1 VYNHAEK
8 AELLHNFYVGLL
20 GASTP
25 PLWGFNLRAAMPR
38 VAGLQELERPFT
50 LQAKDAVWA
59 MRVDSSPGPDGFG
72 PAFFR
77 AFWDVVSPDL
87 MAFLQDFYDG
97 VAPLDGL
104 NRAFI
109 SLIPKKDDVLTADGF
124 RPISLQNCVMKIITR
139 ILTTRLQHY
148 IERLISFEQSGFV
161 KGRNI
166 VDNFLYAADVV
177 QSCHARGSPAVVLKL
192 DFKKAFD
199 SVN

>member
-1 VYNHAEK
+1 
-8 AELLHNFYVGLL
+8 LDR
-20 GASTP
+20 SS
-25 PLWGFNLRAAMPR
+25 GFL
-38 VAGLQELERPFT
+38 
-50 LQAKDAVWA
+50 
-59 MRVDSSPGPDGFG
+59 RVDSSPGPDGFG

-77 AFWDVVSPDL
+77 TFWDVVSPNL

-109 SLIPKKDDVLTADGF
+109 SLIPKKDDVLTADSF